1 MSDTEAETAAASEEA
16 TKKERK
22 PKDRPEVNFFI
33 TGNYADPST
42 VYGAMR
48 VIVAE
53 HGAEGCPSS
62 VLLKRMM
69 DTYRPKKS
77 QKFGE
82 SYVNSYMR
90 DAPKRGFL
98 TTDPSKRAESLGEP
112 SIRVRKTT
120 EGAKKP
126 TGVMPSEAGLAFIE
140 NMINHLSIPEFSES
154 NPGAKMED
162 LAKAWEKP
170 VVSLQRVLGGLVKKG
185 LVVEENGVIS
195 LTKTAYDS
203 LEAAKEFYAKRA
215 EATKTENKAA

>member
-1 MSDTEAETAAASEEA
+1 MSDTEATATTEETP
-16 TKKERK
+16 KKERK
-22 PKDRPEVNFFI
+22 PKDRPEVTYFI
-33 TGNYADPST
+33 TDRYADPST
-42 VYGAMR
+42 VYGALR

-53 HGAEGCPSS
+53 YGAEGCPSS

-69 DTYRPKKS
+69 EGYRPKKS

-98 TTDPSKRAESLGEP
+98 TTDPEKRSDTLGEP
-112 SIRVRKTT
+112 TIRVRKAA
-120 EGAKKP
+120 EGVKKP
-126 TGVMPSEAGLAFIE
+126 TGVIPSEAGLKFIE
-140 NMINHLSIPEFSES
+140 NMMNHLSIPEFSES

-170 VVSLQRVLGGLVKKG
+170 VVSLQRVLGGLMKKG

-203 LEAAKEFYAKRA
+203 LEAAREFYAKRA
-215 EATKTENKAA
+215 ESKETEKAA